1 MGILIWIIFGAII
14 GWLAGLVMGDSKSLV
29 MNIIVGI
36 LGALLG
42 SWIASML
49 FDAPID
55 TFSVWGVVFSVI
67 GAAILIAIKRAL
79 TGRGF

>member
-1 MGILIWIIFGAII
+1 MGILIWIIFGAVI

-42 SWIASML
+42 SWIADLL

-67 GAAILIAIKRAL
+67 GAALLIFLKRL
-79 TGRGF
+79 ITGKGF